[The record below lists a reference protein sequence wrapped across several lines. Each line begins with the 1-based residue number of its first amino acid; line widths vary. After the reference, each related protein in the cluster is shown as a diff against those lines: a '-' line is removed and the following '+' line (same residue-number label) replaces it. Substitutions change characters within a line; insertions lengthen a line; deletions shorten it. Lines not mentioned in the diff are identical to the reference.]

1 MSAYRKFVDTLQS
14 EPRIPAPP
22 KPPKPPKALKANP
35 CGPVGLPVLGG
46 LGTLGAPPIK
56 NEISL
61 HAATPPPLSFSAR
74 AVLDDFKDESAANG
88 EHGSDMPLA
97 ATAIIAPAIVG
108 SVSQSGGGRDSDE
121 NRGQPHA
128 PEKPGTTLPSA
139 DTARDAMP
147 VASGRR

>member
-61 HAATPPPLSFSAR
+61 HAATPPPVPFSAR
-74 AVLDDFKDESAANG
+74 GVWDDFKNEDAAHRQDYNYVAEAYCPVG
-88 EHGSDMPLA
+88 KLA
-97 ATAIIAPAIVG
+97 N
-108 SVSQSGGGRDSDE
+108 D
-121 NRGQPHA
+121 
-128 PEKPGTTLPSA
+128 
-139 DTARDAMP
+139 
-147 VASGRR
+147 